1 MSVIAAAVAK
11 GNSAFVAR
19 LASLEKG
26 LAELKVST
34 SGSAMSA
41 KKASGPARKSTDELL
56 ADIQSV
62 LASQQT
68 QLNQLTK
75 EKSSLFSGFRFGDD
89 GSHE

>member
-34 SGSAMSA
+34 SGSAMSVTQ
-41 KKASGPARKSTDELL
+41 ASGPARKSTDELL

-68 QLNQLTK
+68 LAYQRAVLYDHAVQWVP
-75 EKSSLFSGFRFGDD
+75 FW
-89 GSHE
+89 